1 MKLSKRW
8 PPLSLASPESASR
21 REAAPGALSNKGEG
35 QNILLGRVG
44 GMTTPALVGSERL
57 SDLIDVRSHVAC
69 AAQFRDDSLGGLPCS

>member
-8 PPLSLASPESASR
+8 PPLSLASQKAPAAAKLL
-21 REAAPGALSNKGEG
+21 AAPSNKGEG

-57 SDLIDVRSHVAC
+57 SDLIDVRSTSHALPSF
-69 AAQFRDDSLGGLPCS
+69 ASDSLGGLPCS